1 MNDNSMNGLRQRK
14 VAMSPDVED
23 NETYPEPSNASN
35 ASNGSVPGA
44 STVAKQLNSQ
54 PNTKISWQKLLQVY
68 SSYVSNSYNQ
78 DKLIKTIQYSL
89 WMLSR
94 FYGGSMRDALT
105 KLSGELLWAR
115 YATRL
120 VALPTALEGIQ
131 SGSWGS
137 PKVLGKAMA
146 WSMLLYYPLE
156 YVAYVKWKAPQ
167 LGASNPKTPHRLAER
182 ASAWSCRCW
191 VAYIVLDIVRSTLAL
206 RPNLSPSSDT
216 QRNERLQI
224 VRNAL
229 FFFPAVSWSLPNW
242 DTQAWLSD
250 MTFNSL
256 MWLESLVCMYQ
267 SMKNLPPISDS

>member
-1 MNDNSMNGLRQRK
+1 MSSKKNDETNNGLRQRK
-14 VAMSPDVED
+14 VAMSPDVQELS
-23 NETYPEPSNASN
+23 EPPSDE
-35 ASNGSVPGA
+35 GSGTG
-44 STVAKQLNSQ
+44 TVVKKRELTMNSK
-54 PNTKISWQKLLQVY
+54 PFKISWPKLLQVY
-68 SSYVSNSYNQ
+68 SSYVANSYNQ

-94 FYGGSMRDALT
+94 FYRGNIREALT

-120 VALPTALEGIQ
+120 VALPTALEGIE
-131 SGSWGS
+131 SGSWGT
-137 PKVLGKAMA
+137 PKALGKAMA

-156 YVAYVKWKAPQ
+156 YIAYVKWKAPQ
-167 LGASNPKTPHRLAER
+167 LGANHPQMPHRLAER

-206 RPNLSPSSDT
+206 RPTLSPSSDT

-229 FFFPAVSWSLPNW
+229 FFFPALSWSLPNW
-242 DTQAWLSD
+242 DTQPWLSD
-250 MTFNSL
+250 ITFNSL
-256 MWLESLVCMYQ
+256 MWLESVVCMYQ
-267 SMKNLPPISDS
+267 SLKNLPSIFDS

>member
-1 MNDNSMNGLRQRK
+1 MNGLRQRK
-14 VAMSPDVED
+14 VAMSPDVQD
-23 NETYPEPSNASN
+23 PQTCADPSNDA
-35 ASNGSVPGA
+35 APG
-44 STVAKQLNSQ
+44 TCNVVKQLNS
-54 PNTKISWQKLLQVY
+54 TAFKKVSWQKLLQVY
-68 SSYVSNSYNQ
+68 SSYVANSYNQ
-78 DKLIKTIQYSL
+78 DKMIKIIQYSL
-89 WMLSR
+89 WMLSH
-94 FYGGSMRDALT
+94 FYRGSIRDALT

-167 LGASNPKTPHRLAER
+167 LGANSPKTPHRLAER

-229 FFFPAVSWSLPNW
+229 TFFPAVSWSLPKW
-242 DTQAWLSD
+242 DTQPWLSD
-250 MTFNSL
+250 ITFNSL
-256 MWLESLVCMYQ
+256 MWLESVVCMYQ
-267 SMKNLPPISDS
+267 SLKNLPPISDS

>member
-1 MNDNSMNGLRQRK
+1 MNGLRQRK
-14 VAMSPDVED
+14 VAMSDDVHDPQTCKES
-23 NETYPEPSNASN
+23 SNDA
-35 ASNGSVPGA
+35 VPGTC
-44 STVAKQLNSQ
+44 TVVKQLNSTAKT
-54 PNTKISWQKLLQVY
+54 TKISWQKILEVY
-68 SSYVSNSYNQ
+68 SSYVANSYNQ
-78 DKLIKTIQYSL
+78 DKLIKTLQYSL

-94 FYGGSMRDALT
+94 FYRGSLREALT

-156 YVAYVKWKAPQ
+156 YIAYVKWKAPQ
-167 LGASNPKTPHRLAER
+167 LGASNSKTPHRLAER

-229 FFFPAVSWSLPNW
+229 FFFPALSWSLPNW
-242 DTQAWLSD
+242 DLGCPILLLIPSCGSNRWC
-250 MTFNSL
+250 
-256 MWLESLVCMYQ
+256 VC
-267 SMKNLPPISDS
+267 IRV